1 MVEVIVAEPNS
12 LLRVSMK
19 ATLEEDRDVVVAAEV
34 ADAEQLM
41 TAMRRARYDVLLI
54 GLGLLR
60 EVGVGPFRELR
71 RIGRACRIVVHSYE
85 WDPGFGTEAAR
96 FGATGYFSRDC
107 SIADLRSAVLEVG
120 AGRPFVTPSL
130 GAALAEAACFRADE
144 LRLARLSAR
153 ERKVFI
159 MLTIGLRPRGIAA
172 QLGVPVQD
180 VLECKWR
187 IMAKI
192 DVPDAGEL
200 ARHAI
205 AQTCRHRPRP
215 ALPGEPALA

>member
-1 MVEVIVAEPNS
+1 MVEVIVAEPNA
-12 LLRVSMK
+12 LLRFSMK
-19 ATLEEDRDVVVAAEV
+19 SALEGEPDIALAAEV
-34 ADAEQLM
+34 TDAEQLT
-41 TAMRRARYDVLLI
+41 TAMLRASYDVMLI

-60 EVGVGPFRELR
+60 EIGVGPFRELR
-71 RIGRACRIVVHSYE
+71 RIRPVCRIVVHSYE
-85 WDPGFGTEAAR
+85 WDAGFGTEAAR
-96 FGATGYFSRDC
+96 FGATGYFSNEC
-107 SIADLRSAVLEVG
+107 SNADLRAAVLDVG

-159 MLTIGLRPRGIAA
+159 MLTIGIKPRGIAA

-180 VLECKWR
+180 VLDCKWR

-192 DVPDAGEL
+192 DLPDAGEL

-205 AQTCRHRPRP
+205 AQTCRYRPQP
-215 ALPGEPALA
+215 ALPGERAAV

>member
-12 LLRVSMK
+12 LLRFSMK
-19 ATLEEDRDVVVAAEV
+19 SVLEEDADIVVAAEV
-34 ADAEQLM
+34 TDAGQLM
-41 TAMRRARYDVLLI
+41 SAMRHARYDVLLI

-60 EVGVGPFRELR
+60 EVGAGTFRAVR
-71 RIGRACRIVVHSYE
+71 DIRPGYRIVVHSYE

-96 FGATGYFSRDC
+96 FGATGYFSHEC
-107 SIADLRSAVLEVG
+107 SNADLRAAVLDAG

-144 LRLARLSAR
+144 LRLAHLSAR

-159 MLTIGLRPRGIAA
+159 MLTIGIDPRGIAA
-172 QLGVPVQD
+172 QLGMPVQD
-180 VLECKWR
+180 VLACKWR

-205 AQTCRHRPRP
+205 AQTCRHRPD
-215 ALPGEPALA
+215 A

>member
-1 MVEVIVAEPNS
+1 MVEVIVAEPNP
-12 LLRVSMK
+12 LMRFSMK
-19 ATLEEDRDVVVAAEV
+19 SALEEDADIVVAAEV
-34 ADAEQLM
+34 TDAEQLS

-60 EVGVGPFRELR
+60 EVGVEPFRELR
-71 RIGRACRIVVHSYE
+71 RIGNGCGIVVHSYE
-85 WDPGFGTEAAR
+85 WDPGFGTEAAQ
-96 FGATGYFSRDC
+96 FGAMGYFSREC
-107 SIADLRSAVLEVG
+107 SNTDLRTAVLDVC

-130 GAALAEAACFRADE
+130 GAALAEVACFRADT

-153 ERKVFI
+153 ERAVFM
-159 MLTIGLRPRGIAA
+159 MLTIGISPRGVAA
-172 QLGVPVQD
+172 QLGVPVEH

-205 AQTCRHRPRP
+205 AQTCRYRPQP
-215 ALPGEPALA
+215 APPGEPVAS